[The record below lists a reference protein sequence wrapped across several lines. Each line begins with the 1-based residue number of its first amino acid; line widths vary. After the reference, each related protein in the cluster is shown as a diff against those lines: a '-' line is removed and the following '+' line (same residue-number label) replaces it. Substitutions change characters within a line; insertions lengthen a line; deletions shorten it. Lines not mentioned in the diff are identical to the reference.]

1 MFAFHLFD
9 DRYLNIIHH
18 YVFILVFYFKRYKSN
33 IVFTDKISDLG
44 NNRILV
50 TWDYTSVDISI
61 GCSPTN
67 GLPTAVETIV
77 LVKKGMNVYM
87 YLNNDK
93 LAKINMISELDN
105 KQVVR

>member
-9 DRYLNIIHH
+9 DRYLNIIRH
-18 YVFILVFYFKRYKSN
+18 YVFILVFYFKRCKSN

-50 TWDYTSVDISI
+50 TWHSTSVNITS
-61 GCSPTN
+61 GCTPTN

-77 LVKKGMNVYM
+77 LVKKGVYSCVS
-87 YLNNDK
+87 LQI
-93 LAKINMISELDN
+93 A
-105 KQVVR
+105 